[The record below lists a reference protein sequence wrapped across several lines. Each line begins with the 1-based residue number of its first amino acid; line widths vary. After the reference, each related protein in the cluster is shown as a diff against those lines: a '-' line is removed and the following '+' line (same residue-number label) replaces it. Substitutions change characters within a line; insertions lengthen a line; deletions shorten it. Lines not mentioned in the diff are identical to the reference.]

1 MVTRIFELFQIRLS
15 GTLPMSHHSEQIN
28 CREVSATIILDTG
41 FKNLF
46 DKQIEKQFTDIYIK
60 Q

>member
-1 MVTRIFELFQIRLS
+1 MVTRIFEVSSNKTFRY
-15 GTLPMSHHSEQIN
+15 TAMSYHSEQIN